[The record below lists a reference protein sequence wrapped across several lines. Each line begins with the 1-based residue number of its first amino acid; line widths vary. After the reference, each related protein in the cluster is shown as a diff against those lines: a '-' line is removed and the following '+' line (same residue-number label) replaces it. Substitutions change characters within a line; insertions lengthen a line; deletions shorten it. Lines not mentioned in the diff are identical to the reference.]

1 MRYAGATLFGFIALS
16 QWLGLLLGVIAT
28 GAAFE
33 PGMSIPLVF
42 GAAATALLVRWWCSG
57 AMLNEQRLVLYRLFS
72 TQTFL
77 LDQIG
82 GIAVKSILSYGE
94 NPQYVD
100 SYVVLDRKG
109 NVLREI
115 DSIRIL
121 RNYEEL
127 VSLVNASAAGLETTD
142 L

>member
-1 MRYAGATLFGFIALS
+1 MRYAGAALFGFIALS
-16 QWLGLLLGVIAT
+16 QWLGLLLGVTAT

-33 PGMSIPLVF
+33 PGMAIPLVF

-57 AMLNEQRLVLYRLFS
+57 ASLDAKRLVLHRLFS

-100 SYVVLDRKG
+100 SYVVLDRRG

-127 VSLVNASAAGLETTD
+127 VSLVNANAAGPETTD